1 MKNCFKFNKFSVFL
15 IIYFCSILFF
25 ASSCTTLKP
34 KSTPESI
41 NFIPPS
47 YSTGVTSNN
56 SSHDVAWWQSFQSD
70 ELNSLISATLSNN
83 LSIDQAWARLK
94 QSKEL
99 AAKRGAA
106 IYPNLEINLNVSEQD
121 PLPLVYDSNNWS
133 SGIAS
138 NYELDLWGRINA
150 IKSSAKLDAVT
161 AKQAA
166 ETLMVTLSAEVA
178 LKWNEVIAKR
188 LELAVLQEQILSN
201 KTMLELI
208 ELRFNNSLASALDV
222 FQQKQIVESSQALMP
237 ILERQEKL
245 ALLELSTLLGST
257 KLPEINTQNIVK
269 LSPLPKLGLPIDLIS
284 NRPDIKAAESS
295 LKASDWLVAAARAD
309 QLPAIRISSKLS
321 STGESSSE
329 LFDNWIT
336 TFLGGLTMP
345 FFDSGQ
351 RKAEKNR
358 SIALSEERLGFYKE
372 TILRAFQEV
381 ETSITLEETQKK
393 YIDSLE
399 EQLEAA
405 ENSYNEAISR
415 YQNGAL
421 EYTTVLLQLNSFHQ
435 LQRSMIQ
442 AKEKEIAYR
451 IALHR
456 ALGGK
461 WVEKLIKGD

>member
-1 MKNCFKFNKFSVFL
+1 MKICFKFKKARVFL
-15 IIYFCSILFF
+15 LIYLCGIALFV
-25 ASSCTTLKP
+25 SSCSTLKP
-34 KSTPESI
+34 NSI
-41 NFIPPS
+41 SENVDFLPAS
-47 YSTGVTSNN
+47 YSTEAKSNN
-56 SSHDVAWWQSFQSD
+56 TNHDVAWWHSFQSD
-70 ELNSLISATLSNN
+70 ELNNLISITFNEN
-83 LSIDQAWARLK
+83 LSIEQAWARLK
-94 QSKEL
+94 QAKEL

-106 IYPNLEINLNVSEQD
+106 IYPNLEINLNASEQD
-121 PLPLVYDSNNWS
+121 PLPSISDPNNWS
-133 SGIAS
+133 GGIVS

-150 IKSSAKLDAVT
+150 IKSSAKLDAIT

-178 LKWNEVIAKR
+178 LKWNEVIARR
-188 LELAVLQEQILSN
+188 LELSVLEEQISSN

-237 ILERQEKL
+237 ILERQERL

-257 KLPEINTQNIVK
+257 KLPEVNTPNIVK
-269 LSPLPKLGLPIDLIS
+269 ISPLPELGLPIDLLS

-295 LKASDWLVAAARAD
+295 LDASDWLVAAARAD
-309 QLPAIRISSKLS
+309 RLPAIRISSKLS
-321 STGESSSE
+321 STGESSSD

-351 RKAEKNR
+351 RKAERNR
-358 SIALSEERLGFYKE
+358 SIALSEERLGYYKE
-372 TILRAFQEV
+372 TILKAIQEV
-381 ETSITLEETQKK
+381 ETSLTLEETQKK
-393 YIDSLE
+393 YIDSLK

-421 EYTTVLLQLNSFHQ
+421 EYTTVLLQLNSFQQ

-442 AKEKEIAYR
+442 AREKEIAYR

-461 WVEKLIKGD
+461 WVDKLIKGD

>member
-1 MKNCFKFNKFSVFL
+1 M
-15 IIYFCSILFF
+15 
-25 ASSCTTLKP
+25 
-34 KSTPESI
+34 
-41 NFIPPS
+41 
-47 YSTGVTSNN
+47 
-56 SSHDVAWWQSFQSD
+56 
-70 ELNSLISATLSNN
+70 
-83 LSIDQAWARLK
+83 
-94 QSKEL
+94 

-358 SIALSEERLGFYKE
+358 SIALSEERLG
-372 TILRAFQEV
+372 
-381 ETSITLEETQKK
+381 S
-393 YIDSLE
+393 
-399 EQLEAA
+399 
-405 ENSYNEAISR
+405 
-415 YQNGAL
+415 
-421 EYTTVLLQLNSFHQ
+421 VLFP
-435 LQRSMIQ
+435 
-442 AKEKEIAYR
+442 
-451 IALHR
+451 
-456 ALGGK
+456 
-461 WVEKLIKGD
+461 